1 MAPPPIA
8 DRTLTLAPRGAGA
21 QIEVAP
27 TAPAGDA
34 VPPGETAGLRQVDD
48 PERYEQVAEHARGG
62 LGRIVRAVDK
72 RLGRT
77 VAVKELLR
85 RVGTTPADEA
95 RFLREALIT
104 ARLEHPGIVPVH
116 EAGRWPNGDPYYVMK
131 LVEGR
136 TLKEAIAARG
146 SLRERLGLL
155 EHVIAIADAVGY
167 AHKEGVIHRDL
178 KPSNV
183 IVGEFGETIVVDW
196 GLARDCT
203 QDLPEPDADLAIAIG
218 SGVETVS
225 GKVVGTPAYMAPEQA
240 RGDEVDERA
249 DVYAIGA
256 VLYEML
262 AGAPPHHDDTPQGT
276 LDRVLAGPPRPLP
289 LVVPNVP
296 PELATIVGKAMARVP
311 SERYPNATALAEDLR
326 HFKMGQLV
334 SAHSYTAWSILRKK
348 LSQHRG
354 VVAVAVASAVA
365 LGGIGVSSF
374 QRVVVE
380 RNNAR
385 NERRLAVT
393 ARSQAEGR
401 QQELV
406 LLQAV
411 TSLRKDPTA
420 TLAWLRQLRID
431 GSNAAHVLAV
441 LDEAEAAGVS
451 RHVFRPGDWV
461 HDAEFTPD
469 GKTIVTVARD
479 GVVRAYDLE
488 TGTMSELGRGESAT
502 EMMAVSPRGDFAV
515 TASVL
520 GEVRLWPLPAHE
532 PGGRAIE
539 ARVLAH
545 GPRPITTLAV
555 SADGSRVLYGG
566 DAGALEVVATTGGE
580 VTQLGDAQ
588 AFRTVAAK
596 ANWSRQVTSITANQI
611 AAVTQGP
618 TGQTLRPLARIDK
631 AISHIAMSPTGDTVL
646 VHDGTTVWVVPFAG
660 GELQRLT
667 GFAGK
672 LFDVEWSPD
681 GRTLALAGSDHDVV
695 LVDMVTCERREL
707 RGHTDSLYT
716 VQWSRD
722 GRRLLTASDDG
733 TARIFAIND
742 GTSQVLRGHDDDVVK
757 ARFSPDERWAVTS
770 SLDGSLRVWRVDQ
783 PGARVLVE
791 GEPVDSM
798 EVRGD
803 RALVTTKGEVAW
815 WNLASGHRVP
825 IFSWATDPRGLGL
838 GLPSP
843 DGELLLV
850 PGADLSLEVR
860 KRTGAPLVLRGYES
874 VINAARWSP
883 DSKTLL
889 MSSYD
894 GTLRRWDLAT
904 GVGTLLERG
913 PTAVRTFAVAKD
925 GRVAIQVGD
934 TAKVVALDGT
944 ETVLGK
950 GPAWCWNHAEFE
962 PVRDRLVMRRCDG
975 SLAMLEGVAV
985 RELPTSNF
993 VCTRIA
999 VSADGTLIAA
1009 AMTDRTVRVWNTTD
1023 GRLIEVL
1030 RGHTDLVM
1038 DVAFSPDGTRLASA
1052 SYDRTV
1058 RVWTLGTARHRVLRG
1073 HTAPVNR
1080 IAWRATND
1088 LVTASNDGTL
1098 RIWDLPSS
1106 QEPTP
1111 AEIETRIAAATST
1124 EIDVDRPTTSM
1135 LRGT

>member
-1 MAPPPIA
+1 VP
-8 DRTLTLAPRGAGA
+8 
-21 QIEVAP
+21 VA
-27 TAPAGDA
+27 
-34 VPPGETAGLRQVDD
+34 ETAGLRDVDD
-48 PERYEQVAEHARGG
+48 PNRYEQVAEHARGG

-85 RVGTTPADEA
+85 RVGTTPADES

-136 TLKEAIAARG
+136 TLKEAIAAR
-146 SLRERLGLL
+146 STLRERMGLL

-196 GLARDCT
+196 GLARDCK
-203 QDLPEPDADLAIAIG
+203 QDLPEPDADLAIAMG

-249 DVYAIGA
+249 DVYAIGT

-262 AGAPPHHDDTPQGT
+262 AGAPPHHDDTPQAT

-289 LVVPNVP
+289 LVVTNVP
-296 PELATIVGKAMARVP
+296 PELATIVAKAMARLP

-393 ARSQAEGR
+393 ARGQAEGR
-401 QQELV
+401 QRELV

-420 TLAWLRQLRID
+420 TLAWLRELRID
-431 GSNAAHVLAV
+431 ESNASHVLSV
-441 LDEAEAAGVS
+441 LDEAEAAGIS

-469 GKTIVTVARD
+469 GKTIVAVVRD

-488 TGTMSELGRGESAT
+488 TGAMTELGRAESAT

-520 GEVRLWPLPAHE
+520 GEVTLWPLPAGE
-532 PGGRAIE
+532 P
-539 ARVLAH
+539 RVLAH
-545 GPRPITTLAV
+545 GPRPVTTLDL
-555 SADGSRVLYGG
+555 SADGTQVLFGG
-566 DAGALEVVATTGGE
+566 EMGALEVVATTGGA
-580 VTQLGDAQ
+580 VTTLGDAQ

-618 TGQTLRPLARIDK
+618 NGQTLRPLARIDK
-631 AISHIAMSPTGDTVL
+631 AISHVAMSPNGETVL
-646 VHDGTTVWVVPFAG
+646 VHDGTTVWAVPFAG
-660 GELQRLT
+660 GELQRLAE
-667 GFAGK
+667 FEGK
-672 LFDVEWSPD
+672 LWDVEWSPD

-695 LVDMVTCERREL
+695 LVDLATCERREL

-722 GRRLLTASDDG
+722 GRRLLSASDDG
-733 TARIFAIND
+733 TARVFAIGD

-757 ARFSPDERWAVTS
+757 ARFSPDERWVVTS
-770 SLDGSLRVWRVDQ
+770 SLDGSIRVWRVDQ

-798 EVRGD
+798 DVQGD
-803 RALVTTKGEVAW
+803 RALVKTKGEVAW

-825 IFSWATDPRGLGL
+825 VFSWATDLRGLGL

-860 KRTGAPLVLRGYES
+860 KRAGTPLVLRGHES

-883 DSKTLL
+883 DSKMLL
-889 MSSYD
+889 TSSYD

-904 GVGTLLERG
+904 GAGTLLEQG
-913 PTAVRTFAVAKD
+913 PTAVRTFAIAKD
-925 GRVAIQVGD
+925 GRIAIQVGD
-934 TAKVVALDGT
+934 TAKLVGADGT
-944 ETVLGK
+944 ETILGK
-950 GPAWCWNHAEFE
+950 GPAWCWNYAEFE

-975 SLAMLEGVAV
+975 SLAMLEGAAV

-1009 AMTDRTVRVWNTTD
+1009 AMTDRTVRVWNATD

-1038 DVAFSPDGTRLASA
+1038 DVAFAPDGKRLASA

-1088 LVTASNDGTL
+1088 LVTASNDGTV

-1106 QEPTP
+1106 QDPTP
-1111 AEIETRIAAATST
+1111 TELVRRIADATST
-1124 EIDVDRPTTSM
+1124 RIDIDRPTTNV